1 MLHICIRGVKYLSV
15 PIVSIKLFENKYVLR
30 TYVGRK
36 HPTYLVTGTLYVK
49 YHASD
54 FCIPI

>member
-1 MLHICIRGVKYLSV
+1 MYLSV
-15 PIVSIKLFENKYVLR
+15 PIVLILLFENKHALK

-36 HPTYLVTGTLYVK
+36 HPTYLVAGTLYAK

>member
-1 MLHICIRGVKYLSV
+1 MLHISIKGEKYLSV
-15 PIVSIKLFENKYVLR
+15 PIVLILLFENKHVLK

-36 HPTYLVTGTLYVK
+36 HPTYLVAGTLYAK
-49 YHASD
+49 YHASE